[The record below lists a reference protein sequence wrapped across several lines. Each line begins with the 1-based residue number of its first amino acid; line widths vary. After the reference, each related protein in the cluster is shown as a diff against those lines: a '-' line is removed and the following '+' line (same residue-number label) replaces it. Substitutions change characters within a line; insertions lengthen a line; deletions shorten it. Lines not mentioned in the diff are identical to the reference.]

1 MTTLDSPRSRPADD
15 TSDGSSTR
23 LQQVRRWPSL
33 PVLVLFVA
41 MLLVCTALR
50 PQFVSAPSL
59 SGFLAIFAPSIC
71 LAIGVGFVM
80 SVGSIDLSI
89 GPLMGM
95 ANILTV
101 LLGSVGFSLFTAGP
115 SGAAAA
121 CSEPGLCS
129 QGLPFALAATIAVA
143 VTGLFGLINGLL
155 VAYARLQPLLA
166 TLASGFVV
174 TGIGLWFFP
183 KPGGSVS
190 SAAVGAYGAP
200 ALLSL
205 PLLAVV
211 LVVTLAV
218 VVAKSPL
225 GVQMRAVGSDRSR
238 AYSALID
245 VSRTTV
251 LAFTA
256 AGVLAGVAGVLFTL
270 SVASADPTI
279 GVTFTLNAVAGA
291 VLGGAALRGGL
302 LDPVG
307 PLLGAAALGLVG
319 VLIDAL
325 NVPTYFQQLAS
336 GVIIVVALAATT
348 RAARARKAR
357 S

>member
-1 MTTLDSPRSRPADD
+1 MTTLDSSLSRPERE
-15 TSDGSSTR
+15 R
-23 LQQVRRWPSL
+23 LDRSPTVLHRVRGWPGLS
-33 PVLVLFVA
+33 VTVLFVVI
-41 MLLVCTALR
+41 LVVCTALR
-50 PQFVSAPSL
+50 PQFVTAPSL

-89 GPLMGM
+89 GPLMGV

-101 LLGSVGFSLFTAGP
+101 LLGSVGFSLFSAGP

-129 QGLPFALAATIAVA
+129 QGLPFAVAATIAIA
-143 VTGLFGLINGLL
+143 VTGLFGMINGIL
-155 VAYARLQPLLA
+155 VAYVRLQPLLA
-166 TLASGFVV
+166 TLASGFVI

-190 SAAVGAYGAP
+190 STAVGQYGAP
-200 ALLSL
+200 ALFSL
-205 PLLAVV
+205 PLLAIVVV
-211 LVVTLAV
+211 LTVAV
-218 VVAKSPL
+218 LIAKSPL
-225 GVQMRAVGSDRSR
+225 GVRMRAVGSDRRR

-256 AGVLAGVAGVLFTL
+256 AGTFAGVAGVLFTL
-270 SVASADPTI
+270 SVASADPTL
-279 GVTFTLNAVAGA
+279 GVTFTLNAIAGA
-291 VLGGAALRGGL
+291 VLGGATLRGGR

-307 PLLGAAALGLVG
+307 PLLGAATLGLVG

-325 NVPTYFQQLAS
+325 DVPTYFQQLAS
-336 GVIIVVALAATT
+336 GVIIVAALAATT
-348 RAARARKAR
+348 RAARARKA
-357 S
+357 